1 MIPRHNNW
9 IPPMNRKIET
19 MEGHPDVGSPNNNA
33 RKIMNKIAMPEPTQ
47 DKAPI
52 NEAIVNGASEKFT
65 IPSIE

>member
-1 MIPRHNNW
+1 
-9 IPPMNRKIET
+9 MNRKIVET

-33 RKIMNKIAMPEPTQ
+33 RKIMNKIAIPEPTQ